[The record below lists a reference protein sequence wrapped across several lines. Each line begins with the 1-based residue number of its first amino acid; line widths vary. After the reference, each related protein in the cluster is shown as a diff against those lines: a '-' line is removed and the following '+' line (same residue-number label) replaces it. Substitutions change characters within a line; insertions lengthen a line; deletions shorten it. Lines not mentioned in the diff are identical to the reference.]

1 MRLSVVLAALLL
13 LTGCEP
19 RLAID
24 ADFDRYLS
32 RIANVQQRDALSPP
46 RWPLNRFPKN
56 VSC

>member
-32 RIANVQQRDALSPP
+32 RIANVQQRDALSPLGDG
-46 RWPLNRFPKN
+46 RSIASRKT
-56 VSC
+56 

>member
-24 ADFDRYLS
+24 ADL
-32 RIANVQQRDALSPP
+32 IATYRVSLMFSSAMPYHHR
-46 RWPLNRFPKN
+46 RWPLNRFPKT
-56 VSC
+56 

>member
-32 RIANVQQRDALSPP
+32 RIANVQQRDALSP
-46 RWPLNRFPKN
+46 
-56 VSC
+56 

>member
-19 RLAID
+19 RLAMI
-24 ADFDRYLS
+24 L
-32 RIANVQQRDALSPP
+32 IATYRVSLMFSSAMPYHHR